1 MADYKLSSKAEF
13 DLTVMYEFG
22 ISKFG
27 LFQAQNYFFEM
38 HHTFDVLSKN
48 NELGRDASEYINE
61 LKRFSFKSH
70 TIFYLIISN
79 SILVI
84 RVLSQQMDYEFNL
97 SLD

>member
-1 MADYKLSSKAEF
+1 MADYKLASKAEF

-27 LFQAQNYFFEM
+27 LIQAQKYFFEM
-38 HHTFDVLSKN
+38 HDIFVLLSKKN
-48 NELGRDASEYINE
+48 DLGRDASEYIND

-70 TIFYLIISN
+70 TIFYLNTLYGILIIS
-79 SILVI
+79 
-84 RVLSQQMDYEFNL
+84 VLSQRMDYEFNL

>member
-27 LFQAQNYFFEM
+27 LLQAQKYFVEM
-38 HHTFDVLSKN
+38 QETFLMLSINKD
-48 NELGRDASEYINE
+48 LGRDASEYISE
-61 LKRFSFKSH
+61 LKRFTFKSH
-70 TIFYLIISN
+70 TIFYLLITKG
-79 SILVI
+79 ILII
-84 RVLSQQMDYEFNL
+84 RVLSQRMDYEFNL